1 MIRIVLGYDGSAG
14 ADRAVDLVASL
25 AGPGRDVAVRIAS
38 AVPDVYAPRSAWTH
52 AVVGPAA
59 RLEQEIADVAREEVE
74 AAGGRLGG
82 AGATV
87 ESVVTVGRAP
97 DMLVDEARRWGAD
110 LVVVGSRGRGAVR
123 STLLGSVAAEVVDRS
138 PCPVLVARAGDVAG
152 VILGADG
159 SDAAAAA
166 EAFLARL
173 ALPASV
179 PVHVVSVAD
188 AFDPWVAALPPT
200 MQPDLIAAH
209 LDSRDAIRRAHEE
222 LAAQAV
228 ARLAAEGIAADGEVR
243 VGTPTVELSAAAAD
257 HGANL
262 VTVGSRGLTGL
273 PRLVLGSVA
282 RGLIHRA
289 TVSVLVVRDAAG
301 GASDA
306 TGGESEAT
314 GRGQPVG

>member
-138 PCPVLVARAGDVAG
+138 PCPVLVARAGDLHKVLFAT
-152 VILGADG
+152 DG
-159 SDAAAAA
+159 TETSIP
-166 EAFLARL
+166 AFD
-173 ALPASV
+173 V
-179 PVHVVSVAD
+179 VHGWPLFRRYPIEVVSVSEPIATWTAAD
-188 AFDPWVAALPPT
+188 PGFASARWIELEMELADERLEAHRDYARQASETLKEGGLTATWQVRTGYPPEEILRAAT
-200 MQPDLIAAH
+200 EVEADLIVIGTH
-209 LDSRDAIRRAHEE
+209 QGSGSFPGAI
-222 LAAQAV
+222 
-228 ARLAAEGIAADGEVR
+228 
-243 VGTPTVELSAAAAD
+243 
-257 HGANL
+257 
-262 VTVGSRGLTGL
+262 
-273 PRLVLGSVA
+273 GSVA
-282 RGLIHRA
+282 RNVLHRA
-289 TVSVLVVRDAAG
+289 HASVLVVRGHLGD
-301 GASDA
+301 
-306 TGGESEAT
+306 
-314 GRGQPVG
+314 